1 MLDKCDQRR
10 GGVGYWVSFFP
21 LEIAVDRLTSAK
33 MEKGQRTDNP
43 DVATHRKPKKA
54 VMIVELL

>member
-1 MLDKCDQRR
+1 MRSEKRR
-10 GGVGYWVSFFP
+10 GRVLGKFFSP
-21 LEIAVDRLTSAK
+21 GDRRNVLTSAK

-54 VMIVELL
+54 VIIVELP